1 MIDYKALICHI
12 ENLEEEKTMN
22 IIDTFIASEPC
33 REEVIEIMNIC
44 QMGTE
49 KVGVHYEKGEYF
61 ISDLLVAGALLK
73 EIKEKLQTVI
83 DEEIGFIK
91 SGRITLL
98 LKKENENK
106 QEEVILSKII
116 QLAGFNIIRSGTS
129 VS

>member
-12 ENLEEEKTMN
+12 ENLDDEKTMN
-22 IIDTFIASEPC
+22 IIDDFVASDPK

-49 KVGVHYEKGEYF
+49 KVGALYEKGEYF

-73 EIKEKLQTVI
+73 EIKEKLQSLI
-83 DEEIGFIK
+83 DEDIGSIK

-98 LKKENENK
+98 STNENK
-106 QEEVILSKII
+106 QGEVILAKII
-116 QLAGFNIIRSGTS
+116 QMAGFNIIRSGTRIL
-129 VS
+129 

>member
-12 ENLEEEKTMN
+12 ENLDDEKTMN
-22 IIDTFIASEPC
+22 IIDDFVASDPK

-49 KVGVHYEKGEYF
+49 KVGALYEKGEYF

-73 EIKEKLQTVI
+73 EIKEKLQSLI
-83 DEEIGFIK
+83 DEDIGSIK

-98 LKKENENK
+98 PTNENK
-106 QEEVILSKII
+106 QGEVILAKII
-116 QLAGFNIIRSGTS
+116 QMAGFNIIRSGTS
-129 VS
+129 IL